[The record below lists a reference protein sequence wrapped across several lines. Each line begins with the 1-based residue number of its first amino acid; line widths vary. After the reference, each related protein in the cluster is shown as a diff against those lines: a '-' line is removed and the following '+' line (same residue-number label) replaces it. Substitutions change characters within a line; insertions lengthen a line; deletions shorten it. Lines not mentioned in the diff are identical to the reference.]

1 METGAETVSQ
11 ASSIDAFTMLQRSH
25 TFAALL
31 ALLSVSSSNGQNTST
46 AGPPWVESEYAT
58 SPPVYPS
65 REFIKLPMLK
75 LPKLTSLLANATGS
89 GWEAAFEQASN
100 FVSQLTL
107 EEKVRLVTG
116 TAGPCVGNIGPVPR
130 LGFKGLCLQDGPL
143 AIREADYASVFP
155 AGLTTAASWD
165 RRLAHVRGQDMADE
179 FVGKGAHV
187 ALGPVAGPLGRSGYG
202 GRNWEGFSPDPWLT
216 GELFAETIVGMEERG
231 IQACAKRLYILR
243 S

>member
-1 METGAETVSQ
+1 MRVDDRRELWARSCTDSG
-11 ASSIDAFTMLQRSH
+11 DLQS
-25 TFAALL
+25 
-31 ALLSVSSSNGQNTST
+31 G
-46 AGPPWVESEYAT
+46 
-58 SPPVYPS
+58 
-65 REFIKLPMLK
+65 
-75 LPKLTSLLANATGS
+75 LTHVVANATGT

-116 TAGPCVGNIGPVPR
+116 TAGPCVGNIGPVSR
-130 LGFKGLCLQDGPL
+130 LGFNGLCLQDGPL

-155 AGLTTAASWD
+155 AGLTVAASWD
-165 RRLAHVRGQDMADE
+165 RNLAHVRGQDMGDE

-216 GELFAETIVGMEERG
+216 GELFAETIIGMEEQG
-231 IQACAKRLYILR
+231 IQACAKRE
-243 S
+243 